1 MSTALKVVAWVLGSV
16 VVLVLLGVGALWWSL
31 SGGWDGIR
39 PAAQPDDAD
48 VVEAREAGHEPL
60 DRLTDPL
67 ETALTD
73 GGTGL
78 GRVEVEG
85 CDEGQNN
92 WKVQDG
98 WTLSCAQASVLGAT
112 SAAGSVEQGASE
124 ADTAVRALGWA
135 PTSYGEM
142 EPVAGGV
149 RAEGRYEHPDDP
161 DAVLVVEVADPGQAR
176 EYLSLRR
183 MNSTDDAPAQPVLDA
198 LGASSEVTVLATV
211 ERTYFQDD

>member
-16 VVLVLLGVGALWWSL
+16 VVLVLLGVGAFVWTL

-39 PAAQPDDAD
+39 PVAQPDDAD
-48 VVEAREAGHEPL
+48 VVAAREAGTEPL
-60 DRLTDPL
+60 AALADPV
-67 ETALTD
+67 ERALAE
-73 GGTGL
+73 GGADV

-98 WTLSCAQASVLGAT
+98 WTLSCAQTSVLGAT
-112 SAAGSVEQGASE
+112 SAASGVQTAASDVD
-124 ADTAVRALGWA
+124 ARVRDLGWR

-142 EPVAGGV
+142 ETVGSGEN
-149 RAEGRYEHPDDP
+149 AEGRYEHPDDP
-161 DAVLVVEVADPGQAR
+161 GALLVVGVAAPGQD
-176 EYLSLRR
+176 LPFVSLGRFGP
-183 MNSTDDAPAQPVLDA
+183 SDDPAAQALLDELA
-198 LGASSEVTVLATV
+198 ASSQVTVLATV